1 MIWVVFLFLMIMKLA
16 VIGSR
21 DFDNDIQLNEVL
33 LTYKDEITLLISG
46 GSKGADAM
54 AEQWAKAHG
63 IETLIFL
70 PEWSK
75 YGRSAGVMRNQDI
88 IKSCDLCIAFW
99 DGKSKGTASSIRLC
113 KKYGKPCKVFY
124 AYSNEG

>member
-1 MIWVVFLFLMIMKLA
+1 MKLA

-21 DFDNDIQLNEVL
+21 DFDNLDLLNETL
-33 LTYKDEITLLISG
+33 SKFKSEITLVVSG

-54 AEQWAKAHG
+54 AEQWAKENG

-70 PEWSK
+70 PNWSM
-75 YGRSAGVMRNQDI
+75 YGRSAGVVRNNDI

-113 KKYGKPCKVFY
+113 KKYGKTCKVY
-124 AYSNEG
+124 YSYSNEG

>member
-1 MIWVVFLFLMIMKLA
+1 MKLA

-21 DFDNDIQLNEVL
+21 DFDNLNL
-33 LTYKDEITLLISG
+33 LGETLSQYKSEISLVVSG

-54 AEQWAKAHG
+54 AEQWAKDNG
-63 IETLIFL
+63 VETLIFL
-70 PEWSK
+70 PDWAK
-75 YGRSAGVMRNQDI
+75 YGRSAGVVRNHDI

-113 KKYGKPCKVFY
+113 KKYGKLCKVY
-124 AYSNEG
+124 YSYSNEG

>member
-1 MIWVVFLFLMIMKLA
+1 MKLA
-16 VIGSR
+16 VVGSR
-21 DFDNDIQLNEVL
+21 NYDNAFQLNEVL
-33 LTYKDEITLLISG
+33 MKRKDEITLVISG

-54 AEQWAKAHG
+54 AEQWAKLNG

-70 PEWSK
+70 PDWSK
-75 YGRSAGVMRNQDI
+75 YGRSAGVMRNHEI
-88 IKSCDLCIAFW
+88 IKYCDLCIAFW

-113 KKYGKPCKVFY
+113 KKYGRSCEVFY

>member
-1 MIWVVFLFLMIMKLA
+1 MAFSSFVPMKIA

-21 DFDNDIQLNEVL
+21 DFENIDMLNQVL
-33 LTYKDEITLLISG
+33 MKHREEITVVISG
-46 GSKGADAM
+46 GAKGADAM
-54 AEQWAKAHG
+54 AEHWAKENG

-70 PEWSK
+70 PDWSK
-75 YGRSAGVMRNQDI
+75 YGRSAGVVRNHDI

-113 KKYGKPCKVFY
+113 KKYGKLCKVY
-124 AYSNEG
+124 YSYSNEG

>member
-1 MIWVVFLFLMIMKLA
+1 MKLA

-21 DFDNDIQLNEVL
+21 DFENTVMLNEIL
-33 LTYKDEITLLISG
+33 LKHKHEITMIISG

-54 AEQWAKAHG
+54 AEQWAKENG

-70 PEWSK
+70 PNWSL
-75 YGRSAGVMRNQDI
+75 YGRSAGVVRNHDI

-99 DGKSKGTASSIRLC
+99 DGKSKGTASGIRLSQ
-113 KKYGKPCKVFY
+113 KYNKPCEVY
-124 AYSNEG
+124 YSYSEEG